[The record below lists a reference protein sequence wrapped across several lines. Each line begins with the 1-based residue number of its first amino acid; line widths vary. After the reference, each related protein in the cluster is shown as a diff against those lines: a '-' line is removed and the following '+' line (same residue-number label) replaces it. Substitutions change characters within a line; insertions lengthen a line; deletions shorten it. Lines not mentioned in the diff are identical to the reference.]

1 MRRAIFVV
9 RLVKLKPSIM
19 KKILLLTI
27 AILLFKVSFSQEEIN
42 VLFLGNSYT
51 YVNDLPKMI
60 EDIAKNENKVFNHES
75 VTPGGCTLF
84 LHLDEA
90 QGSLSKIR
98 KGNWDYVI
106 LQEQSQ
112 LPVIDYYRHNTLKPS
127 YKALYDSIMHHNPNA
142 KVVGYMTWGRQ
153 YGGQQC
159 VNFGEGL
166 YCSADFVDFN
176 HMQDTLTA
184 AYCENAYATNSY
196 VAPVGEAWRAALTE
210 NPNIALHSSDQSHP
224 SYEGSYLAA
233 CVFYAVLWN
242 ESPIGIY
249 HSAKI
254 DNEEAEF
261 LQSIANDV
269 VFNNLE
275 KWNLKPENIIENI
288 EKKNHNIISSPND
301 HKVTIEN
308 KSESSINV
316 KIFDIKGVLVSE
328 KNISDYD
335 SIEINDSKGVF
346 IVQIT
351 EKDSKVQFSEKIIKY

>member
-1 MRRAIFVV
+1 
-9 RLVKLKPSIM
+9 M

-27 AILLFKVSFSQEEIN
+27 SLFLLKVSFSQEEIN

-60 EDIAKNENKVFNHES
+60 EDIATNDNKVFKHES

-84 LHLDEA
+84 QHVD
-90 QGSLSKIR
+90 SPTSISKIR
-98 KGNWDYVI
+98 QGNWDYVI

-112 LPVIDYYRHNTLKPS
+112 LPSIDYYRHNAMAPA
-127 YKALYDSIMHHNPNA
+127 YKTLYDSIMHYNPEA

-159 VNFGEGL
+159 VNFGDGV
-166 YCSADFVDFN
+166 YCSANFVDFN

-196 VAPVGEAWRAALTE
+196 VAPVGEAWKSALA
-210 NPNIALHSSDQSHP
+210 NDASLLLHSSDQSHP
-224 SYEGSYLAA
+224 SYDGSYLAA

-249 HSAKI
+249 HDKQI
-254 DNEEAEF
+254 DDKKAEF
-261 LQSIANDV
+261 LQTIADDV

-275 KWNLKPENIIENI
+275 KWNIKIESNAIENL
-288 EKKNHNIISSPND
+288 KNKNYNIISNPSDN
-301 HKVTIEN
+301 KIIIEN
-308 KSESSINV
+308 KSESSLNV
-316 KIFDIKGVLVSE
+316 KTFNTYGTLLNE
-328 KNISDYD
+328 KEIINSDC
-335 SIEINDSKGVF
+335 IEICSTKGIY

-351 EKDSKVQFSEKIIKY
+351 DIYNKVTFSEKIIKY